1 MLLLV
6 VTLELFARIEVRAAL
21 LTVVVVVVR
30 HDDLLRLWLP
40 PSTLGLMWRA
50 AAERR
55 SAARTVPVFCF
66 ETD

>member
-1 MLLLV
+1 
-6 VTLELFARIEVRAAL
+6 L